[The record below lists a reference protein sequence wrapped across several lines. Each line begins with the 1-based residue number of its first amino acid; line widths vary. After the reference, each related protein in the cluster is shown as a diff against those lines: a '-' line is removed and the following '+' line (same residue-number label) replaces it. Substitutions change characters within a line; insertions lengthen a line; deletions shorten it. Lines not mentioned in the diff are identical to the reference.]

1 MERLFGVSRTMTYV
15 IIGASLIFVLGV
27 INSFVNCREK
37 TYYQIKTSNGEFYLT
52 MEVFESD
59 GCVTF
64 LDEYKAETKVC
75 GSYEIKKI

>member
-15 IIGASLIFVLGV
+15 IIGASLIFIIGV
-27 INSFVNCREK
+27 INSFVNHREK
-37 TYYQIKTSNGEFYLT
+37 THYQIKSPDGTFYLT
-52 MEVFESD
+52 TEVFESD

-64 LDEYKAETKVC
+64 IDEYKAETKVC